1 MDQSRMTVV
10 YAVLASSVLLLV
22 FAALVWTGTIDLGVD
37 PMPLTLVLVFGAV
50 MDVVVA
56 AIFLRRMSR

>member
-1 MDQSRMTVV
+1 M
-10 YAVLASSVLLLV
+10 LASAVLLLV
-22 FAALVWTGTIDLGVD
+22 FAGLVWTGTIDLGID
-37 PMPLTLVLVFGAV
+37 PMPLTALLVFGAV

>member
-1 MDQSRMTVV
+1 MAESRMTVV
-10 YAVLASSVLLLV
+10 YAVLASSALLLV
-22 FAALVWTGTIDLGVD
+22 FAALVWTRTIDLGVD
-37 PMPLTLVLVFGAV
+37 PMPLTAVLVFGAV